1 MSDTHGEGPEPSA
14 TTDLAT
20 AVQTVLPAL
29 AEFARYRDGRAGAA
43 LTGWKGLLQEG
54 LPRQGAGPDAVLAL
68 LRDVLIPNGL
78 RTGAPGFCGWVTTA
92 PTAIPAVAALVAS
105 VAGPARMLMQPFS
118 VVEDVALRWLKELLG
133 IPLTYQGLFVSGGAV
148 ANLIGLGAARQW
160 AYERHGLD
168 PAADGVAGLPEPR
181 IYTSTE
187 AHRVVHRAA
196 AVLGLGRRAVV
207 EVPVDADYRLDVG
220 ALRELLQRDRAA
232 GRTPVAVVATAGTV
246 NTGAV
251 DPIAALV
258 ELCREEGLWLHVD
271 GAYGLPAVL
280 DPEAAPL
287 FTGLAAADSLVVD
300 PHKWLATPVGCGAVF
315 VRDRD
320 LQARAFRL
328 GPADYLDE
336 SMEDEGRGRQVQE
349 LGLQFHHLGLEQTA
363 PTRGVAVWALLKE
376 IGAEGLRARVRR
388 HNAFARRLAER
399 VRASPVLELLAP
411 VTLSVCCFR
420 YVPPMLR
427 GQPQATE
434 LLNRLN
440 RQVLRLVQ
448 GRGRWMPSGT
458 VLRGAY
464 AIRACFINPRT
475 TVADVDA
482 LAEEVERCGALVWER
497 MRGRIGAQEAQ
508 MDAQQLS
515 T

>member
-1 MSDTHGEGPEPSA
+1 MSDTRGEGPEPSA

-92 PTAIPAVAALVAS
+92 PTAIPVVAALAAS
-105 VAGPARMLMQPFS
+105 VAGSARMLLQPFS
-118 VVEDVALRWLKELLG
+118 VVEDLALRWLKELLG
-133 IPLTYQGLFVSGGAV
+133 IPLAYQGLFVSGGAI

-168 PAADGVAGLPEPR
+168 PAEGGVAGLPEPR
-181 IYTSTE
+181 IYTSSE

-207 EVPVDADYRLDVG
+207 EVPVDVDFRLDVG

-232 GRTPVAVVATAGTV
+232 GCTPIAVVATAGTV

-280 DPEAAPL
+280 DPETAPL
-287 FTGLAAADSLVVD
+287 FAGVAAADSLVVD
-300 PHKWLATPVGCGAVF
+300 PHKWLATPVGCGAAF

-328 GPADYLDE
+328 DPADYLDE
-336 SMEDEGRGRQVQE
+336 FAVDEGRGHQVQE

-363 PTRGVAVWALLKE
+363 PARGVAVWALLKE
-376 IGAEGLRARVRR
+376 VGAEGVRARVRR
-388 HNAFARRLAER
+388 HNGFARRLAER
-399 VRASPVLELLAP
+399 VRVSPVLELLAP
-411 VTLSVCCFR
+411 VTLSICCFR
-420 YVPPMLR
+420 YVPPELR
-427 GQPQATE
+427 GPAADRA

-448 GRGRWMPSGT
+448 GRGRCTPSGT
-458 VLRGAY
+458 VLGGAF
-464 AIRACFINPRT
+464 AIRACYINPRT
-475 TVADVDA
+475 TAADVDA

-497 MRGRIGAQEAQ
+497 LRRRAAG
-508 MDAQQLS
+508 
-515 T
+515 

>member
-1 MSDTHGEGPEPSA
+1 MADVWAQCSEPGA
-14 TTDLAT
+14 DADLAA
-20 AVQTVLPAL
+20 AVQTLLPAL

-43 LTGWKGLLQEG
+43 RTGWKRALQEE
-54 LPRQGAGPDAVLAL
+54 LPRRGAGPDAVLAL

-92 PTAIPAVAALVAS
+92 PTVVPLVAALAAS
-105 VAGPARMLMQPFS
+105 VAGPARMLLQPFN
-118 VVEDVALRWLKELLG
+118 VVEDLALRWLKELLG
-133 IPLTYQGLFVSGGAV
+133 IPPAYQGLFVSGGAI

-160 AYERHGLD
+160 VYERHGLD
-168 PAADGVAGLPEPR
+168 AAESGIAGLPEPR
-181 IYTSTE
+181 IYTSSE
-187 AHRVVHRAA
+187 AHHVIHRAA

-207 EVPVDADYRLDVG
+207 EIPVDTDFRLDVE
-220 ALRELLQRDRAA
+220 ALRERLRRDRAA
-232 GRTPVAVVATAGTV
+232 GCTPIAVVATAGTV

-280 DPEAAPL
+280 DPETAPL
-287 FTGLAAADSLVVD
+287 FAGTAAADSLVVD

-320 LQARAFRL
+320 LQLRAFRL
-328 GPADYLDE
+328 NPADYLDE
-336 SMEDEGRGRQVQE
+336 AGDDERGRQLQG

-363 PTRGVAVWALLKE
+363 PARGVAVWALLKE
-376 IGAEGLRARVRR
+376 IGAEGVRARVRR
-388 HNAFARRLAER
+388 HNGFARRLAAR

-411 VTLSVCCFR
+411 VTLSICCFR
-420 YVPPMLR
+420 YVPSELR
-427 GQPQATE
+427 GPAADQT
-434 LLNRLN
+434 LLNWLN

-448 GRGRWMPSGT
+448 GRGRCMPSGT
-458 VLRGAY
+458 VLRGAF
-464 AIRACFINPRT
+464 AIRACYINPRT
-475 TVADVDA
+475 TTADVDA

-497 MRGRIGAQEAQ
+497 LRRHAAG
-508 MDAQQLS
+508 
-515 T
+515 

>member
-1 MSDTHGEGPEPSA
+1 MANARGGCHEPEA
-14 TTDLAT
+14 GVDLAT
-20 AVQTVLPAL
+20 AVQTILPAL
-29 AEFARYRDGRAGAA
+29 AEFARYRDSRAGVA
-43 LTGWKGLLQEG
+43 LTGWKGRLQEE

-92 PTAIPAVAALVAS
+92 PTTIPAVAALAAS
-105 VAGPARMLMQPFS
+105 VAGPARMLLQPFS
-118 VVEDVALRWLKELLG
+118 VVEDLALRWLKELLG

-160 AYERHGLD
+160 AYEQHGLD
-168 PAADGVAGLPEPR
+168 PAENGVAGLPEPR
-181 IYTSTE
+181 IYTSSE
-187 AHRVVHRAA
+187 AHHVIHRAA

-207 EVPVDADYRLDVG
+207 EIPVDADFRLDVG
-220 ALRELLQRDRAA
+220 VLRERLRRDRAA
-232 GRTPVAVVATAGTV
+232 GRTPIAVVATAGTV

-280 DPEAAPL
+280 DPETAPL
-287 FTGLAAADSLVVD
+287 FAGLGAADSLVVD

-315 VRDRD
+315 VRDRE

-328 GPADYLDE
+328 APADYLDE
-336 SMEDEGRGRQVQE
+336 SGEDEERGRQVQE
-349 LGLQFHHLGLEQTA
+349 LGLQFHHLGVEQTA
-363 PTRGVAVWALLKE
+363 PARGVAVWALLKE
-376 IGAEGLRARVRR
+376 IGAEGLRARVRQ
-388 HNAFARRLAER
+388 HNGFARRLAER
-399 VRASPVLELLAP
+399 VRVSPVLELLAP
-411 VTLSVCCFR
+411 VTLSICCFR
-420 YVPPMLR
+420 YVPPELR
-427 GQPQATE
+427 GRPRAAE

-448 GRGRWMPSGT
+448 GRGRCMPSGT
-458 VLRGAY
+458 VLRGAF
-464 AIRACFINPRT
+464 AIRACYINPRT

-482 LAEEVERCGALVWER
+482 LAAEAEACGALVWER
-497 MRGRIGAQEAQ
+497 LRGRIN
-508 MDAQQLS
+508 